1 MSNFLLIAVCMLAGF
16 LLKKTGVLTRDA
28 SKGINTWIIY
38 IALPAVSF
46 KYLPQIHW
54 TKELIV
60 PAVVPVAV
68 WIGALAWVWL
78 YVKLSKNPVDAATR
92 GGMKIVSGLCNTS
105 FVGFPLIMAWYGE
118 SYLGIAVIPDQIT
131 FILLSTVGLTAA
143 IKGSS
148 GGKFSPKLLAKRIV
162 KFPPVWGC
170 ALALTVPHI
179 ADLSALDPLFDKLA
193 GTVGPLALFSIGL
206 QLQFEGWKEELKPV
220 LYMLGYKLLLA
231 PLLVFTVLFC
241 SGFRGPVAQISVFE
255 MAMPTLLTAGIIA
268 DEFDLNAKLV
278 NLTIGLSILAG
289 FITTGVWHF
298 ILQWLA

>member
-1 MSNFLLIAVCMLAGF
+1 LSNFLLIAVCMLAGF
-16 LLKKTGVLTRDA
+16 FLRKSGVLSKEA

-46 KYLPQIHW
+46 KFLPHIHW
-54 TKELIV
+54 TKELII
-60 PAVVPVAV
+60 PAAVPVIV

-78 YVKLSKNPVDAATR
+78 YVKLSKKLVGKATI

-105 FVGFPLIMAWYGE
+105 FVGFPLIMAYYGE
-118 SYLGIAVIPDQIT
+118 DHLGIAVIPDQIT

-148 GGKFSPKLLAKRIV
+148 AGKFSFGLLARRIV

-170 ALALTVPHI
+170 VLALTLPHVV
-179 ADLSALDPLFDKLA
+179 DLSPLDPMIDKLA

-206 QLQFEGWKEELKPV
+206 QLQFDGWKEELRPI
-220 LYMLGYKLLLA
+220 LYMLSYKLLLA
-231 PLLVFTVLFC
+231 PLLIFLLLFLT
-241 SGFRGPVAQISVFE
+241 GFRGPVAQISVFE

-268 DEFDLNAKLV
+268 DEFNLNAKLV
-278 NLTIGLSILAG
+278 NLTIGLSILAS
-289 FITTGVWHF
+289 FLTTAVWYQV
-298 ILQWLA
+298 LQWLG